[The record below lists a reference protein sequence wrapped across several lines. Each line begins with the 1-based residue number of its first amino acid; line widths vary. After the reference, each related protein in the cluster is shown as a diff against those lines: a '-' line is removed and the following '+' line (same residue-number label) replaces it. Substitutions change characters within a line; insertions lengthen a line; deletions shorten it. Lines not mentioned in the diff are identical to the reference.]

1 MLKYLWK
8 CAGEVR
14 LSHNL
19 DDLEHTCVCLELDLV
34 GKGGVP
40 AALDQS
46 LSWTTLAIGVTVSGF
61 TILFVDILLARIVQI
76 GVVELV
82 WDSCTGPSAGT

>member
-34 GKGGVP
+34 GKGGFLT
-40 AALDQS
+40 ALDQS
-46 LSWTTLAIGVTVSGF
+46 LRWTTLAIGVTVSGF
-61 TILFVDILLARIVQI
+61 SIRFVDILLARIVQI

-82 WDSCTGPSAGT
+82 WDPCTHPCSGT